1 MSSFNLIGLQ
11 SSASYAINQQMYINE
26 WGYRGFSVTDFWVNG
41 NPMCGWPMGD
51 LVRGGI
57 LPLNAMGSIGHND
70 YSDVGLE
77 YSWDTDAA

>member
-1 MSSFNLIGLQ
+1 
-11 SSASYAINQQMYINE
+11 
-26 WGYRGFSVTDFWVNG
+26 
-41 NPMCGWPMGD
+41 MGD

-77 YSWDTDAA
+77 YSWDTDARDGYAQGAHL